1 MKTVNLITASDF
13 CSYHNIEY
21 TFIKSLQEAGLVEIT
36 VINETTFIPKTE
48 LQKLEKLINLY
59 QLDIN
64 VAGIEAITYLLDRV
78 EKMQEDMR
86 GLKNKLRLY
95 EDEEQ

>member
-21 TFIKSLQEAGLVEIT
+21 TFINSLQEAGLVEIT

-48 LQKLEKLINLY
+48 LQKLEKLINLH

-95 EDEEQ
+95 EDEE

>member
-48 LQKLEKLINLY
+48 LPKLEKLINLHE
-59 QLDIN
+59 LDIN

-78 EKMQEDMR
+78 ERMQEDMR

-95 EDEEQ
+95 EDEE

>member
-95 EDEEQ
+95 EDEE

>member
-48 LQKLEKLINLY
+48 LQKLEKLINLH

-78 EKMQEDMR
+78 ERMQEDMR

-95 EDEEQ
+95 EDEE

>member
-1 MKTVNLITASDF
+1 MKTVNLIAVSEF
-13 CSYHNIEY
+13 CVYHNIDH
-21 TFIKSLQEAGLVEIT
+21 TFISSLQKAGLVE
-36 VINETTFIPKTE
+36 VKVMHEVNFVPETE
-48 LQKLEKLINLY
+48 LQKLEKLINLH

-64 VAGIEAITYLLDRV
+64 VAGIEAIIHLLDRV

-95 EDEEQ
+95 ENEG

>member
-1 MKTVNLITASDF
+1 MKTVNLITASEF

-48 LQKLEKLINLY
+48 LQKLEKLINLH

-78 EKMQEDMR
+78 ESMQEDMR
-86 GLKNKLRLY
+86 NLKNKLRLY
-95 EDEEQ
+95 EDEE

>member
-1 MKTVNLITASDF
+1 MKTVNLITASEF

-36 VINETTFIPKTE
+36 VINETTFIPQTE

-78 EKMQEDMR
+78 ESMQEDMR
-86 GLKNKLRLY
+86 NLKNKLRLY
-95 EDEEQ
+95 EDEE

>member
-48 LQKLEKLINLY
+48 LQKLEKLINLH

-78 EKMQEDMR
+78 ESMQEDMR

-95 EDEEQ
+95 EDEE

>member
-36 VINETTFIPKTE
+36 MINETTFIPKTE
-48 LQKLEKLINLY
+48 LQKLEKLINLHE
-59 QLDIN
+59 LDIN

-78 EKMQEDMR
+78 ERMQEDMR
-86 GLKNKLRLY
+86 SLKNKLRLY
-95 EDEEQ
+95 EDEE

>member
-21 TFIKSLQEAGLVEIT
+21 TFIKSLQEAGLVKIT
-36 VINETTFIPKTE
+36 VINETIFIPQTE
-48 LQKLEKLINLY
+48 LQKLEKLINLH

-78 EKMQEDMR
+78 ERMQEDMR
-86 GLKNKLRLY
+86 SLKNKLRLY
-95 EDEEQ
+95 EEE